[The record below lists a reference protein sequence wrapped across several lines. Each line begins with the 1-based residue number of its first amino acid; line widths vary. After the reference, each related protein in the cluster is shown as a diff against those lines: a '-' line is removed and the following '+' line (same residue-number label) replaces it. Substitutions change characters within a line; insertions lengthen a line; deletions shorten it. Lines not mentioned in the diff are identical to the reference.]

1 MPNTPFIQVILP
13 LKLTWEPYYRL
24 PADLDNREAF
34 SKNEGDGTETRDPNG
49 NGRAMDTR
57 INVGAKDW
65 SSVEIKTVPP
75 AEAKTE
81 PRLGAKGGGT
91 AEAKTESRLR
101 AKVSPSAG
109 INTEPSAEIKV
120 GSRVRVNFAGK
131 EYVGVVSAMASE
143 AIQADGT
150 PVKGVKEIEGLAEG
164 LEPVTQEEIQLWRQ
178 VADYYLCTV
187 GEVYKAAYPAMKVA
201 GEAVEAR
208 KRAAQEARRQRQA
221 EARKKKIE
229 TLRSRLAKKQQALER
244 ARKPETRGRYSEEKE
259 KIERELAAAIREY
272 LTVQVN
278 MQTVAL
284 ERAASLHELPGT
296 DGKGTVAGIATEL
309 QSDETGTEKTPVVL
323 SDAQSQAYSE
333 IKAIFRSGK
342 PALLHGVTGSG
353 KTEIYLKLAQ
363 ETLAQGKNV
372 LYLVP
377 EIALSKQLEDRLA
390 DFFPQELQVFH
401 SGETMAERREVATF
415 LRNSGNPEAVVGKT
429 ADERGDERGIH
440 PRCGYLV
447 LGTRSALF
455 LPHRNLGLVI
465 VDEEHD
471 TSYKQDSPAPRYHGR
486 ETAIMLA
493 GIHGANI
500 VLGSAT
506 PSLESLYNCS
516 VGRFGRVLLTKRF
529 FDAADS
535 DVEIV
540 DTIAERRKNGMV
552 GQFSRKLIAHI
563 QQCLDRGE
571 QAVVLRERRSY
582 SPLVQCEDCGHIPQ
596 CKHCNVRLSLHKRAD
611 GSEKLVCHYCGRVQ
625 EYSGICPQ
633 CGGKFLPLGAGTQQI
648 EEEARKLFPD
658 ARIARLDSDSA
669 QNRAYETEVIR
680 RFAAGSIDLLI
691 GTQIVTKGFDFSGL
705 RLVAVLQAD
714 SIMGQQDFRADE
726 KGLQL
731 LEQFRGR
738 CGRRGQ
744 KGLFV
749 IQTSQP
755 DHPVYRKISGE
766 LRSDDL
772 QGRLLAER
780 KLFGYPPYSRVIG
793 VVFKDYNPDRIDA
806 MSRAFGQ
813 TLRARLPNVLSIEGP
828 YSPAI
833 DKISGQHIRH
843 LRILL
848 RKDKTLA
855 ASKKA
860 LAETVESFERE
871 RKYSGRIAL
880 DVDPV

>member
-1 MPNTPFIQVILP
+1 MPNAPFIQVILP

-24 PADLDNREAF
+24 PADLDDR
-34 SKNEGDGTETRDPNG
+34 GDGTETRDPNG
-49 NGRAMDTR
+49 NGRTMDTR

-65 SSVEIKTVPP
+65 SGVEIKTVPP

-91 AEAKTESRLR
+91 AEAKTESQLG
-101 AKVSPSAG
+101 AKSGGA
-109 INTEPSAEIKV
+109 TEIKV

-131 EYVGVVSAMASE
+131 EYVGVVSAAVSE
-143 AIQADGT
+143 AVQADGT

-244 ARKPETRGRYSEEKE
+244 ARKPETRARYSEEKE
-259 KIERELAAAIREY
+259 KIEQELAAAIREY
-272 LTVQVN
+272 LTVQEN
-278 MQTVAL
+278 TQTVAL
-284 ERAASLHELPGT
+284 GRAASLRELPGT
-296 DGKGTVAGIATEL
+296 DGTGTIAGIATGL
-309 QSDETGTEKTPVVL
+309 QSDETGTEKTPIRL

-333 IKAIFRSGK
+333 IIAIFRSGK

-363 ETLAQGKNV
+363 KTLAKGKNV

-415 LRNSGNPEAVVGKT
+415 LRNSGNSEAVVGKT
-429 ADERGDERGIH
+429 ADERRKRGAVQ
-440 PRCGYLV
+440 PRRGYLV

-455 LPHRNLGLVI
+455 LPHRDLGLII

-471 TSYKQDSPAPRYHGR
+471 TSYKQDSPAPRYNGR

-493 GIHGANI
+493 GIYDANI

-529 FDAADS
+529 FDATDS

-625 EYSGICPQ
+625 EYTGTCPQ

-680 RFAAGSIDLLI
+680 RFAAGSIDMLI

-843 LRILL
+843 LRVLL
-848 RKDKTLA
+848 RKDKALA
-855 ASKKA
+855 ANKKA
-860 LAETVESFERE
+860 LAETVEAFERE
-871 RKYSGRIAL
+871 RRYSGRIAL